1 MKKMIVGLSLL
12 AGLTLPEIVEAQ
24 GYEDEIIV
32 TGSRVEDSPG
42 IFLEKRGDF
51 LLLSVSIVNDS
62 RERSLRIEE
71 MMATVDN
78 FLEAARSEPDI
89 ELSIIDDND
98 FVRPMTRQNFR
109 DNIYPGSR
117 PDTSVVYIKVK
128 TQIPDNVE
136 DSYALANKLSN
147 FVEGIE
153 EEGRTNF
160 DSDGDIAVSVVD
172 PYQYRADVRD
182 LIVEEINTV
191 TTGLGGDYGAIIKG
205 LDGEVEWARSG
216 DINLIFYMDYEYEL
230 YPKSISSIT
239 NIVLDDY

>member
-1 MKKMIVGLSLL
+1 MRKLLLMFVVGLS
-12 AGLTLPEIVEAQ
+12 PIVAQ
-24 GYEDEIIV
+24 AQSYDDEIIV
-32 TGSRVEDSPG
+32 TGSRVDDSPG

-51 LLLSVSIVNDS
+51 LLLDVTIVNDS
-62 RERSLRIEE
+62 REREMRIQE

-78 FLEAARSEPDI
+78 FLEAAKGEPEI

-109 DNIYPGSR
+109 DNIYSGSR

-136 DSYALANKLSN
+136 DSYELANMLSN
-147 FVEGIE
+147 FVDSIE
-153 EEGRTNF
+153 EEGRTSF
-160 DSDGDIAVSVVD
+160 DSDGETAVSVVD

-182 LIVEEINTV
+182 LIVEEINAV
-191 TTGLGGDYGAIIKG
+191 TTGLGGDYGAMIKG
-205 LDGEVEWARSG
+205 LDGEVKWARSG
-216 DINLIFYMDYEYEL
+216 DINLIFYMDYEYEI

-239 NIVLDDY
+239 TIVLDDY